1 MARADEVGAVAIPT
15 EVLTALLSALGDVQR
30 AVGASGTA
38 DAAAAA
44 TQSRVIQ
51 ALRAVEP
58 YLRELSGRRDA
69 DHRAEVE
76 AAYQRGHE
84 DGLTAGK
91 AEGHRVGHE
100 AGKLA
105 AAAER
110 RGMIEAL
117 TAPIATFASTK
128 GGAALLASVALP
140 LAVLLLRACVV
151 GGPIAVPGAD
161 ILPAMT
167 VEAPG
172 GP

>member
-1 MARADEVGAVAIPT
+1 M
-15 EVLTALLSALGDVQR
+15 
-30 AVGASGTA
+30 
-38 DAAAAA
+38 
-44 TQSRVIQ
+44 
-51 ALRAVEP
+51 
-58 YLRELSGRRDA
+58 
-69 DHRAEVE
+69 E

-84 DGLTAGK
+84 EGLTAGK
-91 AEGHRVGHE
+91 AEGYRVGHE